1 MNRYVHAKPGVR
13 TTLPTSYE
21 VRKRWMVNLDG
32 SRGIGRNRNDRL
44 NSIQGHLHY
53 IPIISQKADNGLKRH
68 FGTKLND
75 CANDT
80 VCHGTPCPPCPHAPD
95 HLRSSPTSSAYTP
108 VSLRST
114 LCKLAQPRHSCHR
127 TKLGSMSN
135 FPGLSPYVSGHCLF
149 VFFSICHICLMHF
162 H

>member
-1 MNRYVHAKPGVR
+1 
-13 TTLPTSYE
+13 
-21 VRKRWMVNLDG
+21 MVNLDG

-80 VCHGTPCPPCPHAPD
+80 VHIFDVHAFEIL
-95 HLRSSPTSSAYTP
+95 H
-108 VSLRST
+108 SLR
-114 LCKLAQPRHSCHR
+114 
-127 TKLGSMSN
+127 
-135 FPGLSPYVSGHCLF
+135 
-149 VFFSICHICLMHF
+149 
-162 H
+162 